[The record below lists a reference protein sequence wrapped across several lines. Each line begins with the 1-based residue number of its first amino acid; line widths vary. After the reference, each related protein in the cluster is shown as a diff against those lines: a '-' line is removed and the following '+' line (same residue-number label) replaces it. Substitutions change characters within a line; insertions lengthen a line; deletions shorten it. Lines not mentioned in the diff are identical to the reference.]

1 MYTETK
7 GNTAQG
13 RYESSETQRELF
25 LERARDSAKLTLP
38 TLIPDNNYGASTK
51 YKTPYQGIGARGVN
65 NLASKLL
72 LSLVPPN
79 APFFRLKMDDFV
91 IKEIEGDESLKT
103 NIEEGLSQIE
113 RAIMTDIDVM
123 SDRVAIFEALK
134 HLIVAGNVLLFVGE
148 NGIRVF
154 PLSRYVVKRDPSGNV
169 MEIITKECLA
179 PNALPEEI
187 RNEVVENL
195 KADEKTVD
203 IFTHIQRVKDK
214 FKVFQEVKG
223 MPIPK
228 TQGSFPIDKSPYI
241 PLRFNRVDGEDY
253 GRGYVEEYY
262 GDLKSLEGLTRAIVE
277 GSAAASKV
285 LFMVAP
291 NGTTRARKLA
301 ESPNG
306 AIIEGSSNDVSVLQ
320 VNKFA
325 DFRITYDTMN
335 RIETRLQFAF
345 LLNSSI
351 QRNAERVTASE
362 IRFMA
367 EDLEQ
372 SLGGIYSIL
381 SNEFQLPFVMRK
393 MFMME
398 KNKKLPALPKAGVR
412 PSIVTGL
419 EALGRGNDK
428 NRLISFL
435 RTLAETL
442 GAETISKYIN
452 VTDAISRLATS
463 EGIDPKGLVRNEQD
477 IQAEMQAQMEQQQAQ
492 QLGQA
497 GINVAAQKLGNLPTE
512 NLGESLQQL
521 QEQIGQ

>member
-1 MYTETK
+1 M
-7 GNTAQG
+7 NVTAQG
-13 RYESSETQRELF
+13 RYEACEAQRETF
-25 LERARDSAKLTLP
+25 LERARDSSKLTLP
-38 TLIPDNNYGASTK
+38 TLIPPSSYSSSTR
-51 YKTPYQGIGARGVN
+51 YPQPFQGIGARGVN

-91 IKEIEGDESLKT
+91 IKEIEGDESLKSS
-103 NIEEGLSQIE
+103 IEEGLSSIE

-123 SDRVAIFEALK
+123 ADRVAIFESLK

-148 NGIRVF
+148 GGMRVF
-154 PLSRYVVKRDPSGNV
+154 PLSRYITKRDPSGNI
-169 MEIITKECLA
+169 MEIITKECLS
-179 PNALPEEI
+179 PTTLPEEI
-187 RNEVVENL
+187 REPVTGQL
-195 KADEKTVD
+195 KDDEKTVD
-203 IFTHIQRVKDK
+203 IFTHIYREDNL
-214 FKVFQEVKG
+214 FKIYQEVKG
-223 MPIPK
+223 MMIPNSE
-228 TQGSFPIDKSPYI
+228 GSFPIDKSPYI

-306 AIIEGSSNDVSVLQ
+306 AIIEGSSGDVSVLQ

-325 DFRITYDTMN
+325 DFRIAYDTMN

-351 QRNAERVTASE
+351 QRNADRVTASE

-372 SLGGIYSIL
+372 ALGGIYSIL
-381 SNEFQLPFVMRK
+381 SQEFQLPFVMRK
-393 MFMME
+393 MAMME
-398 KNKKLPALPKAGVR
+398 NNDKLPKLPKDGVR

-428 NRLISFL
+428 NKLISFL
-435 RTLAETL
+435 QTLAGTL
-442 GAETISKYIN
+442 GPDTIAKYIN
-452 VTDAISRLATS
+452 VTDAIARLATS
-463 EGIDPKGLVRNEQD
+463 EGIDPKGLVRSEQEL
-477 IQAEMQAQMEQQQAQ
+477 QQEMAAMQAAQ
-492 QLGQA
+492 QDQQLNDAAIAA
-497 GINVAAQKLGNLPTE
+497 GTKVAGNIPPQS
-512 NLGESLQQL
+512 LGESLQQL
-521 QEQIGQ
+521 QNQIGQ

>member
-13 RYESSETQRELF
+13 RYESCETQRELF

-38 TLIPDNNYGASTK
+38 TLIPDNDYTNTTK

-123 SDRVAIFEALK
+123 ADRVAIFEALK

-214 FKVFQEVKG
+214 YKVFQEVKG

-325 DFRITYDTMN
+325 DFRIAYDTMN

-381 SNEFQLPFVMRK
+381 SNEFQLPYVMRK

-398 KNKKLPALPKAGVR
+398 KNKKLPALPKTGVR

>member
-13 RYESSETQRELF
+13 RYESCETQRELF

-38 TLIPDNNYGASTK
+38 TLIPDNDYTNTTK

-214 FKVFQEVKG
+214 YKVFQEVKG

-325 DFRITYDTMN
+325 DFRIAYDTMN

-381 SNEFQLPFVMRK
+381 SNEFQLPYVMRK

-398 KNKKLPALPKAGVR
+398 KNKKLPALPKTGVR